1 MQDNAS
7 GAEQNSD
14 HIFDYIIIGAGTAGC
29 LLANRLSAD
38 ASKRVLLIEAGRK
51 DDYHWIHIP
60 VGYLYCIGNPRTD
73 WLYNTEP
80 DAGLNGRALRYPRG
94 KTLGG
99 CSSINGMIY
108 MRGQARDYDEWAHL
122 TGDMAWR
129 WENSLP
135 HFKLHEDHY
144 KGADA
149 MHGARGTAPELM
161 QNKAAPYQK
170 ILRHRNSGGE
180 WRVEKQRLRWD
191 VLDSFAEAAVQ
202 AGIPATDDFNRGNNE
217 GVGYFE
223 VNQKNGWRWNTAKAF
238 LRPACYA
245 RPNFELW
252 NNAQVCKLVITPQSD
267 GSKRCTGVEVWTGA
281 ERVTAHSTRDSGSD
295 RGLIG
300 EVLLCAGSIGSPQIL
315 QLSGIGPG
323 ALLQQ
328 HGIAALQDLPGVGA
342 NLQDHLQIR
351 SVYKIKGDKKWGL
364 SLNTMAN
371 SWLGKARIGLDYA
384 LKQTGP
390 MSMAPSQLGAFT
402 RSSPDQPYPN
412 IEYHVQPLSLDA
424 FGEPLHSFNAF
435 TASVCN
441 LNPTSRGTVHI
452 KSPHFE
458 DAPAIAPNYLSTPE
472 DRKVAA
478 DSLRVTRKIVSQS
491 ALAKYQPEEFKPG
504 VQFQSDEDLTRL
516 AGDIATTIFHPVGTT
531 KMGRDDD
538 TMAVVDSHLR
548 VRGIQ
553 GLRVVDAGVMPLITS
568 GNTNSPTL
576 MIAEKAA
583 GWIQAGV

>member
-1 MQDNAS
+1 MS
-7 GAEQNSD
+7 ETT
-14 HIFDYIIIGAGTAGC
+14 FDYIIVGGGTAGC

-38 ASKRVLLIEAGRK
+38 PSKRVLLIEAGRK

-108 MRGQARDYDEWAHL
+108 MRGQARDYDQWGQL
-122 TGDMAWR
+122 LGDASWG
-129 WENSLP
+129 WEHSLP
-135 HFKLHEDHY
+135 YFMQHEDHH
-144 KGADA
+144 KGASA
-149 MHGARGTAPELM
+149 LHGA
-161 QNKAAPYQK
+161 
-170 ILRHRNSGGE
+170 GGE

-191 VLDSFAEAAVQ
+191 VLDAFAQAAVQ
-202 AGIPATDDFNRGNNE
+202 AGIPATDDFNRGSNE

-223 VNQKNGWRWNTAKAF
+223 VNQKAGWRWNTAKAF
-238 LRPACYA
+238 LRPTCYA

-252 NNAQVCKLVITPQSD
+252 SSAQVAKLLIAPASATSPL
-267 GSKRCTGVEVWTGA
+267 RCTGVQVWNGKSMVQATATAEV
-281 ERVTAHSTRDSGSD
+281 
-295 RGLIG
+295 I
-300 EVLLCAGSIGSPQIL
+300 LCAGAVGSPQIL
-315 QLSGIGPG
+315 QLSGLGP
-323 ALLQQ
+323 AQRLQSL
-328 HGIAALQDLPGVGA
+328 GIAVQKDIPGVGE

-351 SVYKIKGDKKWGL
+351 AVFKVQNAAT
-364 SLNTMAN
+364 LNTQVQ
-371 SWLGKARIGLDYA
+371 SLWGKAKIGMEYA
-384 LKQTGP
+384 FKRTGP

-402 RSSPDQPYPN
+402 RSDPDQPYPN
-412 IEYHVQPLSLDA
+412 LEYHVQPLSLDA
-424 FGEPLHSFNAF
+424 FGQPLHSFNAI

-452 KSPHFE
+452 RTPKFE
-458 DAPAIAPNYLSTPE
+458 DAPAIAPNYLSTDV
-472 DRKVAA
+472 DRKIAA
-478 DSLRVTRKIVSQS
+478 DSLRLTRRIVAQP
-491 ALAKYQPEEFKPG
+491 ALQKYQPEEYKPG
-504 VQFQSDEDLTRL
+504 VQFQTDAELAKL

-531 KMGRDDD
+531 KMGRADDR
-538 TMAVVDSHLR
+538 MAVVDARLK
-548 VRGIQ
+548 VLGVA

-583 GWIQAGV
+583 QWILEDAAAATKG